1 MKTLHR
7 QKYGSKSKHKSAK
20 SFKRNVKHTKSPN
33 MQRAPQRGGW
43 RL

>member
-7 QKYGSKSKHKSAK
+7 QKYSHHAKHKSAK
-20 SFKRNVKHTKSPN
+20 SFKRNVRRTKTPN